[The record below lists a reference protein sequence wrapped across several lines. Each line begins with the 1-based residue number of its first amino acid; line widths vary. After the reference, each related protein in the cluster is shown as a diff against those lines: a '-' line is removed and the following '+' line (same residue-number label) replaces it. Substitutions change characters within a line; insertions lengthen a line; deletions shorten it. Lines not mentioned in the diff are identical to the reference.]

1 MSKTTKIDPE
11 DGKLKKKTPSEVL
24 EGTKIGET
32 ASKAKDEVKEGL
44 LKKLKP
50 KKERKTGWW
59 DDGS

>member
-50 KKERKTGWW
+50 KKERKTGW
-59 DDGS
+59 